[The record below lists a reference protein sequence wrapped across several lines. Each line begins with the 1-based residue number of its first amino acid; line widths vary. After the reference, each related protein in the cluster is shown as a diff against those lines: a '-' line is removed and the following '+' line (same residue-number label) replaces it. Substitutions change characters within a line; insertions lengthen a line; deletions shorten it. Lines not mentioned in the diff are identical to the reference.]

1 MEQSSR
7 AVEGPLDATVV
18 PLAPKRAT
26 FACTTG
32 LADPLQPKAEN
43 QRFTAVECPDDDPFG
58 DLGDEYSNHVL
69 LYYGCDLAAA
79 GIWEHDIAPCLLCA
93 PLPPDRDPAVILTD
107 ETLHWGRH
115 IHFVCC
121 GNCGTRGPWA
131 DSESQALALWNA
143 AHERHNVSMS
153 RPQQAGETHE

>member
-18 PLAPKRAT
+18 PLAPKRA
-26 FACTTG
+26 
-32 LADPLQPKAEN
+32 
-43 QRFTAVECPDDDPFG
+43 AVECADDDPFG

-143 AHERHNVSMS
+143 AHKRHNVG
-153 RPQQAGETHE
+153 GEA

>member
-1 MEQSSR
+1 MEHSSR

-18 PLAPKRAT
+18 PLQPERAN

-32 LADPLQPKAEN
+32 LANPLQPKAED
-43 QRFTAVECPDDDPFG
+43 QRFTVADWADDDPFG
-58 DLGDEYSNHVL
+58 DMGCEYSNHVL

-131 DSESQALALWNA
+131 DSESQALALWNE
-143 AHERHNVSMS
+143 AHKRHN
-153 RPQQAGETHE
+153 AGNKGPAAPADGPA

>member
-1 MEQSSR
+1 MNYAMTSGV
-7 AVEGPLDATVV
+7 ANPLTPA
-18 PLAPKRAT
+18 
-26 FACTTG
+26 
-32 LADPLQPKAEN
+32 ADD
-43 QRFTAVECPDDDPFG
+43 QRFVALASHDDDPFG

-69 LYYGCDLAAA
+69 LYYGADLSAA
-79 GIWEHDIAPCLLCA
+79 GIWEHDISPCLLCA
-93 PLPPDRDPAVILTD
+93 PLPPNRDPAVILTD

-143 AHERHNVSMS
+143 AHERHNASMS
-153 RPQQAGETHE
+153 RDQRR

>member
-7 AVEGPLDATVV
+7 SVEGPLDATVV
-18 PLAPKRAT
+18 PLAPERAW
-26 FACTTG
+26 F
-32 LADPLQPKAEN
+32 E
-43 QRFTAVECPDDDPFG
+43 DDPFG
-58 DLGDEYSNHVL
+58 DMGDEYSSHVL

-93 PLPPDRDPAVILTD
+93 PLPPDREPVVILTD

-131 DSESQALALWNA
+131 DTESQALALWNG
-143 AHERHNVSMS
+143 AHERHNVELSGPPTA
-153 RPQQAGETHE
+153 RTKGEREH